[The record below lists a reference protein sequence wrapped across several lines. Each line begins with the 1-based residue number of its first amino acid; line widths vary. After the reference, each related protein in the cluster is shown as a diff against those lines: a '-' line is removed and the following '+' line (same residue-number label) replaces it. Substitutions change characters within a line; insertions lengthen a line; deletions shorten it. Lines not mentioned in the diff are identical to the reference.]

1 MDYYIPY
8 VKLFPDSLDLLELL
22 GDAERGRLFT
32 AVLIYAQT
40 GEVGHL
46 SGNERFIFPAFKGQI
61 DRDVRNLRE
70 LSAAKSAAKA
80 ESGRK
85 GAAARWGGAD
95 TSAAKAMASMAN
107 DGKNGT
113 CHKNMA
119 NMANDGENGYKDKDK
134 DKDEDK
140 DKDSILTPDGVSAGA
155 DVSAPPTRG
164 TEAESPPSKPK
175 ARKLPRKKYG
185 EHGWVRLTD
194 AEYERLLRDLG
205 QAELDRC
212 IQYVDESAQGNGNKN
227 GWKDWN
233 IIVRKCHRQGWG
245 VSCPSQRSQKPKSA
259 MWTTGLT
266 PMAEK
271 TPERQAQEERELEE
285 SMRQMQ
291 KMLAEMGGG
300 DGK

>member
-85 GAAARWGGAD
+85 GAAARWGSADAGA
-95 TSAAKAMASMAN
+95 SASMAN
-107 DGKNGT
+107 MASDGKNGT
-113 CHKNMA
+113 CHKKMA
-119 NMANDGENGYKDKDK
+119 NMANDGENGYKGKDK

-140 DKDSILTPDGVSAGA
+140 DKDKDKDSILVPDGTSVSA
-155 DVSAPPTRG
+155 DVSAPHPRE
-164 TEAESPPSKPK
+164 TETESLPVKPK
-175 ARKLPRKKYG
+175 TKKTPRKKYG
-185 EHGWVRLTD
+185 EHGWVRLSG
-194 AEYERLLRDLG
+194 AEYDRLLRDLG

-245 VSCPSQRSQKPKSA
+245 LTYSSQRPPKPRRP
-259 MWTTGLT
+259 GLN
-266 PMAEK
+266 PYHEP
-271 TPERQAQEERELEE
+271 TPEERAAEQQELAE
-285 SMRQMQ
+285 SQRQMR
-291 KMLAEMGGG
+291 KMMEVLGGG
-300 DGK
+300 GAK